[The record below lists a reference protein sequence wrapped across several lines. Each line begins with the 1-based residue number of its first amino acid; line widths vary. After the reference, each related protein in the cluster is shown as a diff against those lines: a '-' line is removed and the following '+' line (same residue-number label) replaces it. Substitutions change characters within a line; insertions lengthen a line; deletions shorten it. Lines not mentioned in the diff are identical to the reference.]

1 MYRSAIERT
10 TVARPSS
17 QSDVTSYDRVMKA
30 VHWLTLLLVIGAFAC
45 IWAARQ
51 ADSKSETEFIIHL
64 HQSLGLTIL
73 GVTIF
78 RLCWRRRAAIPRLP
92 ASLPAIQKSA
102 ARATEYLLYGLLSV
116 QPIVGILYTNAAGHL
131 VNAYFLGE
139 LPVVL
144 GPDKMLAKQL
154 IALHDLVAVLLL
166 IVIGL
171 HAAAALFHHFVRRD
185 DVLNAMLPQ
194 WLQRHR

>member
-78 RLCWRRRAAIPRLP
+78 RLCWRRRNEVGERARGQGDVTSYVSTGWIRLHFQGLNRPRGG
-92 ASLPAIQKSA
+92 ASTKCKN
-102 ARATEYLLYGLLSV
+102 V
-116 QPIVGILYTNAAGHL
+116 L
-131 VNAYFLGE
+131 VVN
-139 LPVVL
+139 P
-144 GPDKMLAKQL
+144 
-154 IALHDLVAVLLL
+154 
-166 IVIGL
+166 
-171 HAAAALFHHFVRRD
+171 RR
-185 DVLNAMLPQ
+185 
-194 WLQRHR
+194 RC